1 MISTMIGPFNW
12 IDILFLI
19 TIALLVFNGIR
30 NGAVF
35 SLVNLLS
42 IPIALGVVI
51 FWGKSL
57 TLFLASNGLSISP
70 LLAYIV
76 LFFAAVFIIHIL
88 GTLLRGVIRAVP
100 LIGLGDVL
108 VGGVVGFVEAW
119 LLWLNV
125 LLVIGGFLHT
135 VQSAITTGS
144 HIIPG
149 FNITLDQYVTW
160 HDTYNQALN
169 NSLFAHVNSFI
180 LSKLP
185 AVKIGGL

>member
-1 MISTMIGPFNW
+1 MIGPFNW

-19 TIALLVFNGIR
+19 TIVLLVFNGIR

-51 FWGKSL
+51 FWGKSF

-76 LFFAAVFIIHIL
+76 LFFATVFIIHIL

-108 VGGVVGFVEAW
+108 VGGVVGFIEAW
-119 LLWLNV
+119 LLWLIV
-125 LLVIGGFLHT
+125 LLVIGGFLNN
-135 VQSAITTGS
+135 VQNAITAGS

-149 FNITLDQYVTW
+149 FNITLAQYMTW
-160 HDTYNQALN
+160 HDVYNQALN

-185 AVKIGGL
+185 PVKIGGL